1 MRSLI
6 SFRFV
11 ISLVVM
17 IGLLAACAP
26 AAPAEPVVQEPAPV
40 VETEAPVEEVAPVEE
55 AAPTEEVVVTEEV
68 APTEEV
74 AAPEEPAMEP
84 VTIQVFY
91 PVAVDAPIASI
102 LNGYIEDFQA
112 EYPHITVEPVYSGG
126 YADVQTAIQT
136 TIDGGGEPPA
146 LAVLLATSLYDLIN
160 ADYIAPLDGYVDAME
175 DGAAYVEDFLPAFLA
190 NSYYD
195 DQLWSIP
202 FQRSAVVMY
211 YNVDKFAEA
220 GIEPPTSW
228 QSWADAAQALTVT
241 EGDTT
246 NWGMKFS
253 SDWPYWL
260 FQPLAIGAGQNI
272 LEDDCT
278 VVFDDPAVI
287 EAVQF
292 YIDLSAV
299 YGAMP
304 AGVQASWPTDPT
316 DLASGATAM
325 IAHSSAS
332 LSSIL
337 SQADFEVGVMP
348 YPGKEEG
355 TYASVPGG
363 GNFYILKGAAPEKQ
377 EAAWKFIEFLTRPD
391 YVADFSIQTGYIANR
406 FSAYETEAMLAY
418 VAEVPQALAT
428 RDALRYAGAEL
439 MTQNLAQVRG
449 IFHDY
454 IQRAINGEMS
464 AADAMAAA
472 QQEAEAALA
481 DYCQ

>member
-1 MRSLI
+1 MKKKMLYQIFAVLLI
-6 SFRFV
+6 
-11 ISLVVM
+11 L
-17 IGLLAACAP
+17 GLLLSACASAP
-26 AAPAEPVVQEPAPV
+26 AAEPVQDEP
-40 VETEAPVEEVAPVEE
+40 APVEE
-55 AAPTEEVVVTEEV
+55 AAPAEDTEAEQEVEEAV
-68 APTEEV
+68 
-74 AAPEEPAMEP
+74 MEP
-84 VTIQVFY
+84 VTFQVFY
-91 PVAVDAPIASI
+91 PVAVDAPIAAI

-112 EYPHITVEPVYSGG
+112 EYPYITVEPVFSGG

-146 LAVLLATSLYDLIN
+146 LGVMLATALYDLIN
-160 ADYIAPLDGYVDAME
+160 ADYIIPLDYYVTDILGR
-175 DGAAYVEDFLPAFLA
+175 DIFLTSDILPAFLA

-211 YNVDKFAEA
+211 YNADMFAAA
-220 GIEPPTSW
+220 GLEPPTSW
-228 QSWADAAQALTVT
+228 QTWAEAAQALTVVD
-241 EGDTT
+241 GDTT
-246 NWGMKFS
+246 NYGLHFS

-272 LEDDCT
+272 LDDDCT

-304 AGVQASWPTDPT
+304 AGVQASWPTDPA

-325 IAHSSAS
+325 ITHSSGS
-332 LSSIL
+332 LAGLIA
-337 SQADFEVGVMP
+337 QADFELGVMP

-363 GNFYILKGAAPEKQ
+363 GNFYIMKGAPQ
-377 EAAWKFIEFLTRPD
+377 EQQDAAWKFVEFISQPE
-391 YVADFSIQTGYIANR
+391 YVADYSINTGYIANR
-406 FSAYETEAMLAY
+406 FSAYDTEAMQAY
-418 VAEVPQALAT
+418 VAEVPQALDT
-428 RDALRYAGAEL
+428 RDALQYAGAEL
-439 MTQNLAQVRG
+439 AIQNLGQVRG

-454 IQRAINGEMS
+454 IQRAINGEMT

-472 QQEAEAALA
+472 QVEADAALA
-481 DYCQ
+481 DFCP

>member
-1 MRSLI
+1 MKKKMLYKI
-6 SFRFV
+6 FAV
-11 ISLVVM
+11 LLVL
-17 IGLLAACAP
+17 GLLLGACAP
-26 AAPAEPVVQEPAPV
+26 APAAEPVQDEP
-40 VETEAPVEEVAPVEE
+40 APVEE
-55 AAPTEEVVVTEEV
+55 AAPAEETEAEVEEE
-68 APTEEV
+68 AEE
-74 AAPEEPAMEP
+74 ATMEP
-84 VTIQVFY
+84 VTFQVFY
-91 PVAVDAPIASI
+91 PVAVDAPIAAI

-112 EYPHITVEPVYSGG
+112 EYPYITVEPVFSGG

-146 LAVLLATSLYDLIN
+146 LGVMLATALYDLIN
-160 ADYIAPLDGYVDAME
+160 ADYIAPLDGYIAAME
-175 DGAAYVEDFLPAFLA
+175 DGDAFEADFLPAFLA

-211 YNVDKFAEA
+211 YNADMFADA
-220 GIEPPTSW
+220 GLELPTSW
-228 QSWADAAQALTVT
+228 QSWAEAAQALTVQD
-241 EGDTT
+241 GDSI
-246 NWGMKFS
+246 NYGLHFS

-304 AGVQASWPTDPT
+304 AGVQASWATDPP

-325 IAHSSAS
+325 ITHSSGS
-332 LSSIL
+332 LAGL
-337 SQADFEVGVMP
+337 LDQADFELGVMP

-363 GNFYILKGAAPEKQ
+363 GNFYIMKGAAQEKQ
-377 EAAWKFIEFLTRPD
+377 DAAWKFVEFISRPE
-391 YVADFSIQTGYIANR
+391 YVADYSINTGYIAHR
-406 FSAYETEAMLAY
+406 FSAYDTDAMLAY
-418 VAEVPQALAT
+418 VAEVPQALDT
-428 RDALRYAGAEL
+428 RDALQYAGAEL
-439 MTQNLAQVRG
+439 ATQNLGQVRG

-472 QQEAEAALA
+472 QVEADAALA
-481 DYCQ
+481 DFCP

>member
-1 MRSLI
+1 MTKRILYQLFAVFLI
-6 SFRFV
+6 
-11 ISLVVM
+11 L
-17 IGLLAACAP
+17 GLLIGACAP
-26 AAPAEPVVQEPAPV
+26 TQEPAQEVPAAAEEAAPAESAG
-40 VETEAPVEEVAPVEE
+40 EE
-55 AAPTEEVVVTEEV
+55 AAVEEE
-68 APTEEV
+68 A
-74 AAPEEPAMEP
+74 AMEP

-91 PVAVDAPIASI
+91 PVAVDAPIADI
-102 LNGYIEDFQA
+102 LNGYIADFEA
-112 EYPHITVEPVYSGG
+112 EYPYITVEPVFSGG

-136 TIDGGGEPPA
+136 TVDGGGEPPA
-146 LAVLLATSLYDLIN
+146 LGVMLATALYDLIN
-160 ADYIAPLDGYVDAME
+160 ADYIIPLDGYISEMDDGDAFV
-175 DGAAYVEDFLPAFLA
+175 ADFLPAFLD

-211 YNVDKFAEA
+211 YNADMFAAA
-220 GIEPPTSW
+220 GLEPPTSW
-228 QSWADAAQALTVT
+228 QSWADAAQALTVKD
-241 EGDTT
+241 GDTT
-246 NWGMKFS
+246 NWGLHFS

-260 FQPLAIGAGQNI
+260 FQPLAIGNGQNI

-292 YIDLSAV
+292 YIDLSEV

-304 AGVQASWPTDPT
+304 PGVQASWATDPT

-325 IAHSSAS
+325 ITHSSGS
-332 LSSIL
+332 LAGL
-337 SQADFEVGVMP
+337 LAQADFELGVMP

-363 GNFYILKGAAPEKQ
+363 GNFYIMKGAPKEKQ
-377 EAAWKFIEFLTRPD
+377 DAAWLFVEFISRPE
-391 YVADFSIQTGYIANR
+391 YVADYSINTGYIAHR
-406 FSAYETEAMLAY
+406 YSAYDTDAMVAY
-418 VAEVPQALAT
+418 VADVPQALDT
-428 RDALRYAGAEL
+428 RDALQYAGAEL
-439 MTQNLAQVRG
+439 AVQNLGQVRG

-472 QQEAEAALA
+472 QVEADAALA
-481 DYCQ
+481 DYCP

>member
-1 MRSLI
+1 MKKKMVYQIFAVLLI
-6 SFRFV
+6 
-11 ISLVVM
+11 L
-17 IGLLAACAP
+17 GLLLSSCAP
-26 AAPAEPVVQEPAPV
+26 APAPEPVQDEPAPVEDAAPAEDTEEEQE
-40 VETEAPVEEVAPVEE
+40 VEE
-55 AAPTEEVVVTEEV
+55 AV
-68 APTEEV
+68 
-74 AAPEEPAMEP
+74 MEP
-84 VTIQVFY
+84 VTFQVFY
-91 PVAVDAPIASI
+91 PVAVDAPIAAI

-112 EYPHITVEPVYSGG
+112 EYPYITVEPVFSGG

-146 LAVLLATSLYDLIN
+146 LGVMLATALYDLIN
-160 ADYIAPLDGYVDAME
+160 ADYIVPLDGYVTDVLGRG
-175 DGAAYVEDFLPAFLA
+175 DTFTSDFLPAFLA

-211 YNVDKFAEA
+211 YNADMFAAA
-220 GIEPPTSW
+220 GLEPPTSW
-228 QSWADAAQALTVT
+228 QTWAEAAQALTVVD
-241 EGDTT
+241 GDTT
-246 NWGMKFS
+246 NYGLHFS

-304 AGVQASWPTDPT
+304 AGVQASWPTDPP

-325 IAHSSAS
+325 ITHSSGS
-332 LSSIL
+332 LAGLIA
-337 SQADFEVGVMP
+337 QADFELGVMP

-363 GNFYILKGAAPEKQ
+363 GNFYVMKGAPQ
-377 EAAWKFIEFLTRPD
+377 EQQDAAWKFVEFISRPE
-391 YVADFSIQTGYIANR
+391 YVADYSINTGYIANR
-406 FSAYETEAMLAY
+406 ASAYDTEAMQAY
-418 VAEVPQALAT
+418 VAEVPQALDT
-428 RDALRYAGAEL
+428 RDALQYAGAEL
-439 MTQNLAQVRG
+439 AIQNLGQVRG

-454 IQRAINGEMS
+454 IQRAINGEMT

-472 QQEAEAALA
+472 QVEADAALA
-481 DYCQ
+481 DFCP